1 MTTQEKQQIR
11 KIQSILQSIDNGT
24 PKFFNVTQYKNLGLV
39 TIKKKWGYDSS
50 GNKVEMGYTFH
61 LTPKAK
67 IYLNVA
73 V

>member
-1 MTTQEKQQIR
+1 MTTEQKQQIR

-24 PKFFNVTQYKNLGLV
+24 PKFFNVAQYESLGLV
-39 TIKKKWGYDSS
+39 VSKKKWGVDAC
-50 GNKVEMGYTFH
+50 GNKVEIGHTFH

-67 IYLNVA
+67 MYLNVA